1 MRLRVTILAVAV
13 FAAFPAAARAAAPS
27 NDDRADARSIDP
39 LPAVVTGT
47 TKDATIEKGTEPSSA
62 CIGGTGAS
70 VWYQATA
77 SSAGRVVVE
86 LQANG
91 DLDVIV
97 DVFRRVRSQTRPV
110 DCDASDEKGQAA
122 TDFQATKG
130 ATYLIRVS
138 QLPSSV
144 AGSFTLRVSA
154 PSAPARPPGPR
165 LPDAGA
171 TRTLDRAANTD
182 DAWAVSFH
190 AGKTYRLRLA
200 GRNGRCSTRATLY
213 APGASS
219 FGDATPVRSLGCN
232 GYSLFT
238 TETGAGGRYS
248 IRVQANRRVRGDQTY
263 HLQVAPAGADDTAP
277 GIFIRNH
284 ARVHGSLKG
293 GRIDVVDLYRFD
305 VTRRSVTFLNL
316 SGNDDFFLQLL
327 DDRGHRLASG
337 TGSIHRGTRP
347 GRYFVAVRAAGNGL
361 GKYTLRRGTRVITR
375 TRTAITGGLAGLHVT
390 ATTTPGSSGTY
401 EIVVQRF
408 DPLAGWLF
416 ARRFRVRSS
425 GSAGATYV
433 PPGVGRYR
441 ARASFLGTRDA
452 AASNSGYAY
461 AVVGGTLRE

>member
-1 MRLRVTILAVAV
+1 MRLRLTILAVAV

-47 TKDATIEKGTEPSSA
+47 TKDATIEKGSEPSST

-154 PSAPARPPGPR
+154 PSAPARPPGPG

-238 TETGAGGRYS
+238 PETGAGGRYS

-263 HLQVAPAGADDTAP
+263 HLQVAPAG
-277 GIFIRNH
+277 R
-284 ARVHGSLKG
+284 
-293 GRIDVVDLYRFD
+293 GRHRAGDLHP
-305 VTRRSVTFLNL
+305 
-316 SGNDDFFLQLL
+316 Q
-327 DDRGHRLASG
+327 
-337 TGSIHRGTRP
+337 P
-347 GRYFVAVRAAGNGL
+347 
-361 GKYTLRRGTRVITR
+361 
-375 TRTAITGGLAGLHVT
+375 
-390 ATTTPGSSGTY
+390 
-401 EIVVQRF
+401 
-408 DPLAGWLF
+408 
-416 ARRFRVRSS
+416 
-425 GSAGATYV
+425 
-433 PPGVGRYR
+433 R
-441 ARASFLGTRDA
+441 ARARIAEGRSHRRRRPLPLRRDA
-452 AASNSGYAY
+452 PQRDLPQPVGQRRFLPPVARRPRPSARLRQGLDPSRDAPGAATSWPFERPATGWASTRCGAER
-461 AVVGGTLRE
+461 G